1 MTNIDLCLG
10 LYLYVLTVNGQ
21 HKVIHPQQGTCQCK
35 CFMVTQLSP
44 PIMLVE
50 YVQKLAL
57 ILIVIIFKP
66 SIETLQQWCH
76 IAWDSFEMVARRTQ
90 TKQTV
95 NRSKLVHNWL
105 NLGSQRAKF
114 VNDND
119 DESNH
124 AKQCPYCKQQEEDV
138 QHMLTC
144 SHRSALKTR

>member
-66 SIETLQQWCH
+66 SITGETNSGATLPGTH
-76 IAWDSFEMVARRTQ
+76 
-90 TKQTV
+90 
-95 NRSKLVHNWL
+95 
-105 NLGSQRAKF
+105 
-114 VNDND
+114 
-119 DESNH
+119 
-124 AKQCPYCKQQEEDV
+124 
-138 QHMLTC
+138 
-144 SHRSALKTR
+144 LKW